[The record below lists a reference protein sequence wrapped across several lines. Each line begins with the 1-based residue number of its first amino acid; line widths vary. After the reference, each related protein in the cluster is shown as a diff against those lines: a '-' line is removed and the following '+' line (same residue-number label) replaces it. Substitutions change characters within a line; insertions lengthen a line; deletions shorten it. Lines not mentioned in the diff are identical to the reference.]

1 MTRGTCRALVVVA
14 IALWTGAAGAQP
26 RGDVSVTVHNLSV
39 SGPGKLKSLTETEV
53 CRFCHVP
60 HRPIL
65 PEPLWNQPLSQAQYQ
80 TPMVPSSGGTSSPA
94 PQPDGASRLCLSCH
108 DGTVAI
114 GVPGPA
120 SSPGASLRLTPASRG
135 WVGTDLSGSHPVSFV
150 VVDRM
155 QETASES
162 DMRVRPLASILLD
175 RHVRLDASGK
185 MQCTSCHD
193 PHDDSHYVR
202 GMTPHFLVKPTTAE
216 VCLTCHELD

>member
-1 MTRGTCRALVVVA
+1 MSRGRERFLLVVV
-14 IALWTGAAGAQP
+14 IAAWTAVAGAQP

-39 SGPGKLKSLTETEV
+39 SGPGEVKSLTETEV
-53 CRFCHVP
+53 CRFCHIP
-60 HRPIL
+60 HRPVL
-65 PEPLWNQPLSQAQYQ
+65 PEPLWSQPLSQAQYE
-80 TPMVPSSGGTSSPA
+80 TPMVRSSGGTSSPA

-114 GVPGPA
+114 GVRGPA
-120 SSPGASLRLTPASRG
+120 AGASLRLTPASRG
-135 WVGTDLSGSHPVSFV
+135 WVGTDLTGSHPVSFV
-150 VVDRM
+150 VVDQM
-155 QETASES
+155 QEDAAGS

-175 RHVRLDASGK
+175 PYVRLDASGK
-185 MQCTSCHD
+185 IQCTSCHD